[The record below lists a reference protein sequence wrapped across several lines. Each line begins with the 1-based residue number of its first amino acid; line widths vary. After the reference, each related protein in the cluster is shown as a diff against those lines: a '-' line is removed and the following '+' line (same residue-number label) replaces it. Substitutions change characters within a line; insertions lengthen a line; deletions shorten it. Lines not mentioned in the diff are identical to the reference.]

1 MVMFECTMI
10 SEAPP
15 QDLAVEAPTSES
27 RIHHN
32 EGIPSVKLKP
42 WLTEC
47 RALAPYAV
55 DCDYQ
60 DVRILGTVSLK

>member
-32 EGIPSVKLKP
+32 EGRPSVKLNT
-42 WLTEC
+42 WLAEC

-60 DVRILGTVSLK
+60 DVRKMKTVDQ